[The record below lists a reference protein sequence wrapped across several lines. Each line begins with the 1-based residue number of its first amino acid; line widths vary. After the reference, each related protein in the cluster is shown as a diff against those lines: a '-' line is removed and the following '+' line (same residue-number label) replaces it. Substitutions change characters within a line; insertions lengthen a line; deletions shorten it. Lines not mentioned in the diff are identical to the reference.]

1 MSASRIHRSII
12 NHFCDA
18 SIMSTLRSATLF
30 VIMAVALGL
39 VACDGG
45 QPEPQPTPTAE
56 PTPTSTPTP
65 IPTPTPSPTPIPP
78 TPTPTSTP
86 TPIPPTPTPTSIP
99 TPAPEGQTPT
109 PEPRAEPPP
118 DPAQI
123 LAMTVDAMAAVESFH
138 FITTGSLET
147 TASESEMTISITF
160 EGDSLSPDRTSARL
174 TLGVSVFLL
183 EIEIVTIG
191 ADVYLTNPMT
201 GEWEVTSPEDFGIP
215 DPVLLISGVLPSLND
230 MKIVGEERI
239 AEVPTYHLSGS
250 VTLEDPDILGADL
263 ESVDIWIGVE
273 DSLLYRISTQGLTN
287 LDDFG
292 LSLEDMGLGGEGTI
306 ALQIDL
312 SDFNEPVVIEP
323 PIVN

>member
-1 MSASRIHRSII
+1 
-12 NHFCDA
+12 
-18 SIMSTLRSATLF
+18 
-30 VIMAVALGL
+30 
-39 VACDGG
+39 
-45 QPEPQPTPTAE
+45 
-56 PTPTSTPTP
+56 
-65 IPTPTPSPTPIPP
+65 
-78 TPTPTSTP
+78 
-86 TPIPPTPTPTSIP
+86 
-99 TPAPEGQTPT
+99 
-109 PEPRAEPPP
+109 
-118 DPAQI
+118 
-123 LAMTVDAMAAVESFH
+123 MTVDAMAAVESFH

-174 TLGVSVFLL
+174 ILGVSVFVL

-191 ADVYLTNPMT
+191 TDVYLTNPMT

-250 VTLEDPDILGADL
+250 VTLEDPEMLGADL

-312 SDFNEPVVIEP
+312 SDFNEPVEIEP